1 MLDLQTQPFG
11 IEEKDPEILRQ
22 CFPNPLHSGKL
33 QVRGHTLI
41 TLAHRGTYLVCKK
54 LTTVL

>member
-22 CFPNPLHSGKL
+22 RFPNPLHIGKL
-33 QVRGHTLI
+33 QVSKFMDSQTI
-41 TLAHRGTYLVCKK
+41 IDFSYYEM
-54 LTTVL
+54 